1 MAKSPAD
8 KVADQLVELTENHF
22 FNPAIFGRVLAD
34 QPLYTTDRIMEM
46 VAQIISYQAKR
57 YKTEA
62 TNGKTSEGLFLAKEL
77 DRMLIHL
84 TDSYKWQNLKLPQKV
99 KIDKTLKEETARS
112 RTSWVQR
119 EWHGETANMEVQRVS
134 LF

>member
-1 MAKSPAD
+1 MAKTPAD
-8 KVADQLVELTENHF
+8 KVADSLVELTENHF
-22 FNPAIFGRVLAD
+22 FNPALFGRVLAD
-34 QPLYTTDRIMEM
+34 QPIYTSDRIMEM

-84 TDSYKWQNLKLPQKV
+84 TDSYKWNNLKLPQKV
-99 KIDKTLKEETARS
+99 KVIKPKKEEAEPYSNR
-112 RTSWVQR
+112 SWVK
-119 EWHGETANMEVQRVS
+119 
-134 LF
+134 LD

>member
-1 MAKSPAD
+1 MAKTPAD

>member
-22 FNPAIFGRVLAD
+22 FNPAIFGRVLSD

-62 TNGKTSEGLFLAKEL
+62 TNGRTSEGLFLAKEL

-84 TDSYKWQNLKLPQKV
+84 TDTYKWQNLKLPKKLKV
-99 KIDKTLKEETARS
+99 HTPKQEEAIPYSKR
-112 RTSWVQR
+112 SWVK
-119 EWHGETANMEVQRVS
+119 
-134 LF
+134 LD

>member
-77 DRMLIHL
+77 DRMLKHL
-84 TDSYKWQNLKLPQKV
+84 TDSYKWQNLKLPQKL

-112 RTSWVQR
+112 RISWVQR

>member
-1 MAKSPAD
+1 MAKTPAD
-8 KVADQLVELTENHF
+8 KVADQLVDLTENHF
-22 FNPAIFGRVLAD
+22 FNPALFGRKLAD
-34 QPLYTTDRIMEM
+34 QPIYTTDRIMEM

-84 TDSYKWQNLKLPQKV
+84 TDSYKWNNLKLPQK
-99 KIDKTLKEETARS
+99 LKVHKPKQEEAIPYSKR
-112 RTSWVQR
+112 SWVK
-119 EWHGETANMEVQRVS
+119 
-134 LF
+134 LD

>member
-8 KVADQLVELTENHF
+8 KVADSLVELTENHF
-22 FNPAIFGRVLAD
+22 FNPALFGRALAD
-34 QPLYTTDRIMEM
+34 QPIYTCDRIMEM

-62 TNGKTSEGLFLAKEL
+62 TDGKTSEGLFLAKEL

-84 TDSYKWQNLKLPQKV
+84 TDSYKWDNLKLPKHNTKHAQLREEPVAYSNRSWV
-99 KIDKTLKEETARS
+99 KID
-112 RTSWVQR
+112 
-119 EWHGETANMEVQRVS
+119 
-134 LF
+134 

>member
-1 MAKSPAD
+1 MAKTPAD

-34 QPLYTTDRIMEM
+34 QPIYTTDRIMEM

-77 DRMLIHL
+77 DRMLKHL
-84 TDSYKWQNLKLPQKV
+84 TDSYKWNNLKLPQSN
-99 KIDKTLKEETARS
+99 KTHSQLKEEPS
-112 RTSWVQR
+112 INSKKSWVKL
-119 EWHGETANMEVQRVS
+119 N
-134 LF
+134 

>member
-77 DRMLIHL
+77 DRMLKHL
-84 TDSYKWQNLKLPQKV
+84 TDSYKWNNLKLPQKV

-119 EWHGETANMEVQRVS
+119 EWHGETAHINVQAVI
-134 LF
+134 

>member
-8 KVADQLVELTENHF
+8 KVADQLTELTENHF
-22 FNPAIFGRVLAD
+22 FNPALFGRKLAD
-34 QPLYTTDRIMEM
+34 QPIYTCDRIMEM

-62 TNGKTSEGLFLAKEL
+62 TDGRTSEGLFLAKEL
-77 DRMLIHL
+77 DRMLKHL
-84 TDSYKWQNLKLPQKV
+84 TDSYKWNNLKLPQKL
-99 KIDKTLKEETARS
+99 KIDKTIKEETARS

-119 EWHGETANMEVQRVS
+119 DFTGESAHINVQAV
-134 LF
+134 L

>member
-1 MAKSPAD
+1 MAKTPAD
-8 KVADQLVELTENHF
+8 KVADQLVDLTENHF
-22 FNPAIFGRVLAD
+22 FNPALFGRKLAD
-34 QPLYTTDRIMEM
+34 QPIYTTDRIMEM

-77 DRMLIHL
+77 DRMLKHL
-84 TDSYKWQNLKLPQKV
+84 TDSYKWNNLKLPQKV

-119 EWHGETANMEVQRVS
+119 EWHGETANINVQGVI
-134 LF
+134 